1 MVALLANL
9 EQRIMTLN
17 VGGLRYVTTAATLAA
32 VENSFL
38 WKLVFLAPPHNS
50 PRSGQSGEFFI
61 DRTNRVRVTPGA
73 TELINEAS
81 SGIRHM
87 APNAGQGMFIRESKP
102 SLDRSGRLCPV
113 IMLFW

>member
-61 DRTNRVRVTPGA
+61 DRTNRVSAPETCQGSPRA
-73 TELINEAS
+73 TQY
-81 SGIRHM
+81 SGQ
-87 APNAGQGMFIRESKP
+87 N
-102 SLDRSGRLCPV
+102 V
-113 IMLFW
+113 

>member
-32 VENSFL
+32 IENSFL
-38 WKLVFLAPPHNS
+38 WKLVFLAAPHNS

-61 DRTNRVRVTPGA
+61 DRTNRVRLPALPRTY
-73 TELINEAS
+73 
-81 SGIRHM
+81 R
-87 APNAGQGMFIRESKP
+87 F
-102 SLDRSGRLCPV
+102 
-113 IMLFW
+113 

>member
-61 DRTNRVRVTPGA
+61 DRTNRVRAALTLTLTLNPD
-73 TELINEAS
+73 S
-81 SGIRHM
+81 D
-87 APNAGQGMFIRESKP
+87 PKP
-102 SLDRSGRLCPV
+102 TG
-113 IMLFW
+113 

>member
-1 MVALLANL
+1 MRLCCPPTVRGPGSTALLCMQDPLNQARMVALLANL

-61 DRTNRVRVTPGA
+61 DRTNRVR
-73 TELINEAS
+73 
-81 SGIRHM
+81 H
-87 APNAGQGMFIRESKP
+87 
-102 SLDRSGRLCPV
+102 
-113 IMLFW
+113 